1 MKAAIAADGL
11 GVRFLFDRR
20 RRPVTPGLA
29 GLLPRGEERWGL
41 RDVTV
46 EIGAGEGVAL
56 IGPSGAG
63 KTSLLRAIAGIY
75 PADAGSVSVA
85 GRVTTL
91 LSIDAGL
98 LSPLTGSEN
107 AELLGVLA
115 GQPARVARARTAA
128 VREES
133 ALGEAFA
140 RPVASWSQGMR
151 ARLGLALAER
161 SGPGVLLLDE
171 VHEALD
177 HEFRDVLEERAHVL
191 LAEGGIVIAAGH
203 DHPMLERLCPRAL
216 LLRDGQIVAD
226 GEFADVRRAYL
237 G

>member
-1 MKAAIAADGL
+1 MTAAIVADGL

-29 GLLPRGEERWGL
+29 ALLRRGEERWGL

-46 EIGAGEGVAL
+46 RIDAGEGVAL

-63 KTSLLRAIAGIY
+63 KTSLLRTIAGVY
-75 PADAGSVSVA
+75 PADAGQVVVEGA
-85 GRVTTL
+85 VTTL
-91 LSIDAGL
+91 LSTDAGL
-98 LSPLTGSEN
+98 LSPLTGREN
-107 AELLGVLA
+107 AELLGVLGGQRA
-115 GQPARVARARTAA
+115 GLARASTDA
-128 VREES
+128 VREAS
-133 ALGEAFA
+133 GLGEAFA
-140 RPVASWSQGMR
+140 RPVGSWSHGMR

-161 SGPGVLLLDE
+161 SGPGIMLLDE

-177 HEFRDVLEERAHVL
+177 HEYRDVLEERAHLL
-191 LAEGGIVIAAGH
+191 LAEGGIVVAAGH

-216 LLRDGQIVAD
+216 LLRDGRIVAD
-226 GEFADVRRAYL
+226 GDFADVRRAYL